1 MKAVILAGGMGTRLA
16 EETVSRPKPM
26 VEIGGLPLLWHIM
39 KIYSHYGVREFI
51 ICLGY
56 KGYLIKEFFVNYRLH
71 VSDITVNVAAGTID
85 FHRMGAE
92 DWRIVLVE
100 TGLETNTGG
109 RIKRIRDYVGDA
121 DFFLT
126 YGDGVADIDV
136 PALLAFHRSEGRLAT
151 VTAVAPPG
159 RFGAMLLDE
168 ARVTVFQEKPAGD
181 GMTINGGFFVLSP
194 RVIDYIVD
202 DTTVWERQPL
212 ERLARDGQLSA
223 YRHRGFW
230 HALDTLRDKTQ
241 LEALWG
247 TGRAP
252 WKVW

>member
-1 MKAVILAGGMGTRLA
+1 MKAVILAGGMGTRLS

-39 KIYSHYGVREFI
+39 KIYAHYGVREFV

-92 DWRIVLVE
+92 DWRVVLVE

-109 RIKRIRDYVGDA
+109 RIRRIRDYVGDA

-136 PALLAFHRSEGRLAT
+136 SALLAFHRSEGRLAT

-159 RFGAMLLDE
+159 RFGAMVLDE
-168 ARVTVFQEKPAGD
+168 EQVAVFQEKPAGD

-194 RVIDYIVD
+194 RVIDYIAD

-212 ERLARDGQLSA
+212 EKLARDGQLSA
-223 YRHRGFW
+223 YRHKGFW

-241 LEALWG
+241 LEALWSA
-247 TGRAP
+247 GRAP